1 MKTMFRML
9 AGFGLLAL
17 GYYVGREV
25 GKNDHIRRELE
36 EMRNQQDPE
45 AERRQV
51 EPEVIG
57 GRHVELPVDAHPA
70 VRRLDCGAHLCLVG
84 AVRPSHRVDHQ
95 MEPIVGV
102 AAEGRNILVILRLE
116 CPLVRFND
124 LLLRVIV
131 RQ

>member
-45 AERRQV
+45 EEGMDAPTPKPKRRK
-51 EPEVIG
+51 
-57 GRHVELPVDAHPA
+57 PA
-70 VRRLDCGAHLCLVG
+70 
-84 AVRPSHRVDHQ
+84 RPKHQ
-95 MEPIVGV
+95 E
-102 AAEGRNILVILRLE
+102 
-116 CPLVRFND
+116 
-124 LLLRVIV
+124 
-131 RQ
+131 QY